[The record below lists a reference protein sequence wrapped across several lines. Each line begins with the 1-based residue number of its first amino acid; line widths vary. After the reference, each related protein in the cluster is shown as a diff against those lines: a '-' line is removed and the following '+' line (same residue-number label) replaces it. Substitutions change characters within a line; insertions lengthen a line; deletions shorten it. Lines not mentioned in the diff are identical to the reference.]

1 MGIVL
6 FAGIA
11 SAQNTAA
18 VAPDSDS
25 ALETSAA
32 ATTEAKKPVA
42 LPDCNDARLLELTR
56 RQLAA
61 FQAAEGAGN
70 LYDRRAQKLAVKN
83 TAEFE
88 ELSVA
93 DFVPRDNYRV
103 ANRII
108 SYKINRGLS
117 NEDMRLCRGNNPV
130 LKVSFTCCCILKTA
144 VFQPISLTTVPHRQ
158 KILCSVLH
166 TDLFVTFYKNILQRN
181 VNKTTIILC

>member
-1 MGIVL
+1 M
-6 FAGIA
+6 
-11 SAQNTAA
+11 
-18 VAPDSDS
+18 
-25 ALETSAA
+25 
-32 ATTEAKKPVA
+32 
-42 LPDCNDARLLELTR
+42 
-56 RQLAA
+56 AA

-130 LKVSFTCCCILKTA
+130 LKSQLYLLLYPQNGGISADIINYGSSSSENSLLRFT
-144 VFQPISLTTVPHRQ
+144 
-158 KILCSVLH
+158 
-166 TDLFVTFYKNILQRN
+166 Y
-181 VNKTTIILC
+181 

>member
-1 MGIVL
+1 MRYFVVL
-6 FAGIA
+6 WGLCFFAGIA

-18 VAPDSDS
+18 VVPDSDS

-32 ATTEAKKPVA
+32 APTEAKKPVA

-130 LKVSFTCCCILKTA
+130 LKSQLYLLLYPQNGGISADIINYGSSSSENSLLRFT
-144 VFQPISLTTVPHRQ
+144 
-158 KILCSVLH
+158 
-166 TDLFVTFYKNILQRN
+166 Y
-181 VNKTTIILC
+181 